1 MKVKLLRDEVIG
13 WIDIPLNTVPYGSEN
28 SQGSEKWY
36 HLSSIKRTGYQFA
49 SNLQT
54 KDRTSICSVQL
65 VA

>member
-49 SNLQT
+49 ET